1 MATVPTARER
11 LCFLADLL
19 RELRLSTSLSTSTGT
34 RNHSTMNG
42 RIDEGLDHVAAL
54 LLREPPSPPEDE
66 PPPVPRL
73 KEDGATSL
81 AASPVPPT
89 ASPLAAPD
97 DSKDDLAADPAAAAA
112 AAAAN
117 AAAPVTAPRLPFAPE
132 SFAAVSPAAP
142 VRGG

>member
-66 PPPVPRL
+66 PPPGWELTPNEFLAVDFLNIDYERL
-73 KEDGATSL
+73 
-81 AASPVPPT
+81 
-89 ASPLAAPD
+89 
-97 DSKDDLAADPAAAAA
+97 
-112 AAAAN
+112 
-117 AAAPVTAPRLPFAPE
+117 
-132 SFAAVSPAAP
+132 
-142 VRGG
+142 

>member
-54 LLREPPSPPEDE
+54 LLREPPSPLHPSLT
-66 PPPVPRL
+66 RL
-73 KEDGATSL
+73 RDHFVAIRAL
-81 AASPVPPT
+81 
-89 ASPLAAPD
+89 
-97 DSKDDLAADPAAAAA
+97 
-112 AAAAN
+112 
-117 AAAPVTAPRLPFAPE
+117 
-132 SFAAVSPAAP
+132 
-142 VRGG
+142 